1 MVALGEALNPQ
12 NPELETIK
20 EQAYIKNNWFTV
32 ENLDLCLQNWSNCL
46 TLSKIQEWLAP
57 INEEL
62 DDIQTVG
69 IVMAGNLPLVGLHD
83 LISTLGSGNN
93 AKIKLSQ
100 NDEVLMKFCIET
112 LSSYNPMFAERIEIA
127 ERILKP
133 DALIA
138 TGSNNTS
145 RYFKYYFKNIP
156 NIIRKNRTS
165 IAVLDGHETEE
176 ELQLLADDIFQ
187 YFGLGCRS
195 VTKIMIPRDYDL
207 KPLLDHTQGYSEL
220 INHHKFANNYT
231 YHKAIF
237 LMNLT
242 KHLDTGYLLVTEN
255 EKLHSPLACI
265 FYEYYDDIDQ
275 VKNWLSDHSDEIQVV
290 VSHLDQLESNRFGST
305 QKTTLFDYA
314 DGVNT
319 LDFLSKL

>member
-1 MVALGEALNPQ
+1 
-12 NPELETIK
+12 
-20 EQAYIKNNWFTV
+20 
-32 ENLDLCLQNWSNCL
+32 L

-145 RYFKYYFKNIP
+145 RYFKYYFK
-156 NIIRKNRTS
+156 KT
-165 IAVLDGHETEE
+165 
-176 ELQLLADDIFQ
+176 DD
-187 YFGLGCRS
+187 R
-195 VTKIMIPRDYDL
+195 
-207 KPLLDHTQGYSEL
+207 
-220 INHHKFANNYT
+220 
-231 YHKAIF
+231 
-237 LMNLT
+237 
-242 KHLDTGYLLVTEN
+242 
-255 EKLHSPLACI
+255 
-265 FYEYYDDIDQ
+265 
-275 VKNWLSDHSDEIQVV
+275 
-290 VSHLDQLESNRFGST
+290 
-305 QKTTLFDYA
+305 
-314 DGVNT
+314 
-319 LDFLSKL
+319 